1 MHSVLQTH
9 QNQLRDLAR
18 SYGVSRLRVFGSM
31 ARDDASGESD
41 VDLLL
46 DDAKHLTGFQLG
58 AFQMD
63 AQELLGR
70 KVDLLTVNALHP
82 MIRDRVLSEAISI
95 E

>member
-1 MHSVLQTH
+1 
-9 QNQLRDLAR
+9 
-18 SYGVSRLRVFGSM
+18 
-31 ARDDASGESD
+31 

-70 KVDLLTVNALHP
+70 KVDLLTVSALHP